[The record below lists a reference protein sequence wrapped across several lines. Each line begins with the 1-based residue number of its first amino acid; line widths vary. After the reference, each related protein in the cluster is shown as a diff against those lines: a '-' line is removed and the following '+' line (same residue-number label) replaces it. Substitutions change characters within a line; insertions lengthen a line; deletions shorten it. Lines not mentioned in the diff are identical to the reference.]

1 MLIIPVIDLSHGIVV
16 HAICGKRKSYR
27 PITSTISDNCKPESI
42 LSAFL
47 KLYPFKVIYIADLD
61 AIQGNGNQSK
71 LINNFALKYK
81 ECEFWV
87 DAGIHQILTR
97 KSNKTNKNIK
107 FILGS
112 ENNIAL
118 HDYEKTIKSNPDILL
133 SLDFNEKGLINNSY
147 LLNSSSIWPKKVIVM
162 MLHRVGSNNGIDT
175 KHLKNIIS
183 LNKNS
188 EIYLAG
194 GIKNSN
200 DIKSLNS
207 KNIKGCLI
215 ATALHQQKIT
225 KKELN
230 LFFNG

>member
-1 MLIIPVIDLSHGIVV
+1 MLIIPVIDLSQGIVV
-16 HAICGKRKSYR
+16 HAICGKRKSYQ
-27 PITSTISDNCKPESI
+27 PITSTISNNCKPESI
-42 LSAFL
+42 LSAFF
-47 KLYPFKVIYIADLD
+47 KLYPFKIIYIADLD

-71 LINNFALKYK
+71 LINKFASKYK

-97 KSNKTNKNIK
+97 KSNNTSKNIK
-107 FILGS
+107 FILGT

-118 HDYEKTIKSNPDILL
+118 HDYEKTIKNNPDILL
-133 SLDFNEKGLINNSY
+133 SLDFNENGLINNSY
-147 LLNSSSIWPKKVIVM
+147 LLDSSSIWPKKVIVM
-162 MLHRVGSNNGIDT
+162 MLHKVGSNNGIDA

-183 LNKNS
+183 INKNS

-200 DIKSLNS
+200 DIISLNS

-230 LFFNG
+230 LLFNG

>member
-1 MLIIPVIDLSHGIVV
+1 MLIIPVIDLSQGIVV
-16 HAICGKRKSYR
+16 RAICGKRKSYQ
-27 PITSTISDNCKPESI
+27 PITSAISSNCKPETI
-42 LSAFL
+42 LSAFF
-47 KLYPFKVIYIADLD
+47 KLYPFKIIYIADLD

-71 LINNFALKYK
+71 LINKFATKYK

-87 DAGIHQILTR
+87 DAGIQQILTR
-97 KSNKTNKNIK
+97 KLDDMSKNIK
-107 FILGS
+107 YILGS

-118 HDYEKTIKSNPDILL
+118 HDYEETIKSNPSILL
-133 SLDFNEKGLINNSY
+133 SLDFNENGLINNSY
-147 LLNSSSIWPKKVIVM
+147 LLNNSSIWPKKVIVM
-162 MLHRVGSNNGIDT
+162 MLHRVGSNDGVDT
-175 KHLKNIIS
+175 KHLENIVA

-188 EIYLAG
+188 EIYVAG

-200 DIKSLNS
+200 DIKILNS

-230 LFFNG
+230 LFFNR

>member
-1 MLIIPVIDLSHGIVV
+1 MLIIPVIDLSNGIVV
-16 HAICGKRKSYR
+16 HAICGKRNSYQ
-27 PITSTISDNCKPESI
+27 PIASTISDNCQPESI

-61 AIQGNGNQSK
+61 AIQGNGNQLK
-71 LINNFALKYK
+71 LINKFALKYK

-87 DAGIHQILTR
+87 DAGLQQILAR
-97 KSNKTNKNIK
+97 KSNITNKNIK

-118 HDYEKTIKSNPDILL
+118 QDYQKIIKKNPDILL

-147 LLNSSSIWPKKVIVM
+147 LLNNSSIWPNKVIIM
-162 MLHRVGSNNGIDT
+162 MLHRVGSSKGIDR
-175 KHLKNIIS
+175 KYLKNIIS

-194 GIKNSN
+194 GINDSN
-200 DIKSLNS
+200 DIRSLNS
-207 KNIKGCLI
+207 RNIKGCLI

-230 LFFNG
+230 LFFNM

>member
-1 MLIIPVIDLSHGIVV
+1 MLIIPVIDLSQGVVV
-16 HAICGKRKSYR
+16 HAICGKRKSYQ
-27 PITSTISDNCKPESI
+27 PITSTISNNCKPESI
-42 LSAFL
+42 LSAFF
-47 KLYPFKVIYIADLD
+47 KLYPFKIIYIADLD

-71 LINNFALKYK
+71 LINKFASKYK

-87 DAGIHQILTR
+87 DAGIHQILIR
-97 KSNKTNKNIK
+97 KSNNTSKNIK

-112 ENNIAL
+112 ENTIPL
-118 HDYEKTIKSNPDILL
+118 HNYEKTIKNNPDILL
-133 SLDFNEKGLINNSY
+133 SLDFNKNGLINNSY

-162 MLHRVGSNNGIDT
+162 MLHNVGSNNGIDT

-183 LNKNS
+183 INKNS

-207 KNIKGCLI
+207 KNIKGCLV

>member
-1 MLIIPVIDLSHGIVV
+1 MLIIPVIDLSQGIVV
-16 HAICGKRKSYR
+16 RAICGKRKSYQ
-27 PITSTISDNCKPESI
+27 PITSAISSNCKPETI
-42 LSAFL
+42 LSAFF
-47 KLYPFKVIYIADLD
+47 KLYPFKIIYIADLD

-71 LINNFALKYK
+71 LINKFAIKYK

-87 DAGIHQILTR
+87 DAGIQQILTR
-97 KSNKTNKNIK
+97 KLDDMSKNIK
-107 FILGS
+107 YILGS

-118 HDYEKTIKSNPDILL
+118 HDYEETIKSNPSILL
-133 SLDFNEKGLINNSY
+133 SLDFNENGLINNSY
-147 LLNSSSIWPKKVIVM
+147 LLNNSSIWPKKVIVM
-162 MLHRVGSNNGIDT
+162 MLHRVGSNDGVDT
-175 KHLKNIIS
+175 KHLENIVA

-188 EIYLAG
+188 EIYVAG

-200 DIKSLNS
+200 DIKILNS

-230 LFFNG
+230 LFFNR

>member
-1 MLIIPVIDLSHGIVV
+1 MLIIPVIDLIQGILVR
-16 HAICGKRKSYR
+16 AIRGKRKSYQ
-27 PITSTISDNCKPESI
+27 PITSAISSNCKPETI
-42 LSAFL
+42 LSAFF
-47 KLYPFKVIYIADLD
+47 KLYPFKIIYIADLD

-71 LINNFALKYK
+71 LINKFAIKYK

-87 DAGIHQILTR
+87 DAGIQQILTR
-97 KSNKTNKNIK
+97 KLDDMSKNIK
-107 FILGS
+107 YILGS

-118 HDYEKTIKSNPDILL
+118 HDYEETIKSNPSILL
-133 SLDFNEKGLINNSY
+133 SLDFNENGLINNSY
-147 LLNSSSIWPKKVIVM
+147 LLNNSSIWPKKVIVM
-162 MLHRVGSNNGIDT
+162 MLHRVGSNDGVDT
-175 KHLKNIIS
+175 KHLENIVA

-188 EIYLAG
+188 EIYVAG

-200 DIKSLNS
+200 DIKILNS

-230 LFFNG
+230 LFFNR

>member
-1 MLIIPVIDLSHGIVV
+1 MLIIPVIDLSQGIVV
-16 HAICGKRKSYR
+16 RAIRGKRKSYQ
-27 PITSTISDNCKPESI
+27 PITSAISSNCKPETI
-42 LSAFL
+42 LSAFF
-47 KLYPFKVIYIADLD
+47 KLYPFKIIYIADLD

-71 LINNFALKYK
+71 LINKFAIKYK

-87 DAGIHQILTR
+87 DAGIQQILTR
-97 KSNKTNKNIK
+97 KLDDMSKNIK
-107 FILGS
+107 YILGS

-118 HDYEKTIKSNPDILL
+118 HDYEETIKSNPSILL
-133 SLDFNEKGLINNSY
+133 SLDFNENGLINNSY
-147 LLNSSSIWPKKVIVM
+147 LLNNSSIWPKKVIVM
-162 MLHRVGSNNGIDT
+162 MLHRVGSNDGVDT
-175 KHLKNIIS
+175 KHLENIVA

-188 EIYLAG
+188 EIYVAG

-200 DIKSLNS
+200 DIKILNS

-230 LFFNG
+230 LFFNR

>member
-1 MLIIPVIDLSHGIVV
+1 MLIIPVIDLSQGIVV
-16 HAICGKRKSYR
+16 HAICGKRKSYQ
-27 PITSTISDNCKPESI
+27 PITSTISSNCKPESI
-42 LSAFL
+42 LSAFF
-47 KLYPFKVIYIADLD
+47 KLYPFKIIYIADLD

-71 LINNFALKYK
+71 LINKFASKYK

-147 LLNSSSIWPKKVIVM
+147 LLNNSSIWPKKVIVM

-194 GIKNSN
+194 GVKNSN

>member
-1 MLIIPVIDLSHGIVV
+1 
-16 HAICGKRKSYR
+16 
-27 PITSTISDNCKPESI
+27 
-42 LSAFL
+42 LSAFF
-47 KLYPFKVIYIADLD
+47 KLYPFKIIYIADLD

-71 LINNFALKYK
+71 LINKFATKYK

-87 DAGIHQILTR
+87 DAGIQQILTS
-97 KSNKTNKNIK
+97 KLDDMSKNIK
-107 FILGS
+107 YILGS

-118 HDYEKTIKSNPDILL
+118 HDYEETIKSNPSILL
-133 SLDFNEKGLINNSY
+133 SLDFNENGLINNSY
-147 LLNSSSIWPKKVIVM
+147 LLNNSSIWPKKVIVM
-162 MLHRVGSNNGIDT
+162 MLHRVGSNDGVDT
-175 KHLKNIIS
+175 KHLENIVA

-188 EIYLAG
+188 EIYVAG

-200 DIKSLNS
+200 DIKILNS

-230 LFFNG
+230 LFFNR

>member
-1 MLIIPVIDLSHGIVV
+1 MLIIPVIDLSQGIVV
-16 HAICGKRKSYR
+16 RAIRGKRKSYQ
-27 PITSTISDNCKPESI
+27 PITSAISSNCKPETI
-42 LSAFL
+42 LSAFF
-47 KLYPFKVIYIADLD
+47 KLYPFKIIYIADLD

-71 LINNFALKYK
+71 LINKFATKYK

-87 DAGIHQILTR
+87 DAGIQQILTR
-97 KSNKTNKNIK
+97 KLDDMSKNIK
-107 FILGS
+107 YILGS

-118 HDYEKTIKSNPDILL
+118 HDYEETIKSNPSILL
-133 SLDFNEKGLINNSY
+133 SLDFNENGLINNSY
-147 LLNSSSIWPKKVIVM
+147 LLNNSSIWPKKVIVM
-162 MLHRVGSNNGIDT
+162 MLHRVGSNDGVDT
-175 KHLKNIIS
+175 KHLENIVA

-188 EIYLAG
+188 EIYVAG

-200 DIKSLNS
+200 DIKILNS

-230 LFFNG
+230 LFFNR

>member
-1 MLIIPVIDLSHGIVV
+1 MLIIPVIDLSQGIVV
-16 HAICGKRKSYR
+16 RAIRGKRKSYQ
-27 PITSTISDNCKPESI
+27 PITSAISSNCKPETI
-42 LSAFL
+42 LSAFF
-47 KLYPFKVIYIADLD
+47 KLYPFKIIYIADLD

-71 LINNFALKYK
+71 LINKFATKYK

-87 DAGIHQILTR
+87 DAGIQQILTR
-97 KSNKTNKNIK
+97 KLDDMSKNIK
-107 FILGS
+107 YILGS

-118 HDYEKTIKSNPDILL
+118 HDYEETIKSNPSILL
-133 SLDFNEKGLINNSY
+133 SLDFNENGLINNSY
-147 LLNSSSIWPKKVIVM
+147 LLNNSSIWPKKVIVM
-162 MLHRVGSNNGIDT
+162 MLHRVGSNDGVDT
-175 KHLKNIIS
+175 KHLENIVA

-188 EIYLAG
+188 EIYVAG
-194 GIKNSN
+194 GIKNYN
-200 DIKSLNS
+200 DIKILNS